1 MATLAHAS
9 FPTLWR
15 LRIATIEMNAMEM
28 VFHRQIMMV
37 VEDEARVVFAWNR
50 HDEPFQLLSLGFGLA
65 DVDEVNGR
73 MEELNDLFCLSIEE
87 IGKCDY
93 DGHNFYFSASFPKKS
108 KEASQSFQT
117 GSRPNSFSLLFI
129 STAVLSSETV
139 NCSRACG

>member
-1 MATLAHAS
+1 
-9 FPTLWR
+9 
-15 LRIATIEMNAMEM
+15 
-28 VFHRQIMMV
+28 MV
-37 VEDEARVVFAWNR
+37 VEHEARVVFTRNR

-65 DVDEVNGR
+65 DVDKVNGR

-117 GSRPNSFSLLFI
+117 GSRPNSFKRALITLAVRSSL
-129 STAVLSSETV
+129 TV
-139 NCSRACG
+139 NCSSA